1 MENSMEETG
10 SRGGGANKLLRQW
23 NRLRNCGD
31 LRGVIRKLDYKRRER
46 KAMKQF
52 GTDSF
57 PDERRAAAERE
68 TVFPHMVKI
77 SILVPLWNN
86 EREFQTAMLD
96 SVLNQTYQNWE
107 LCLADGSDEAHS
119 YIGDICREYAGR
131 AGGRIV
137 YRHLDMNGGIAA
149 NTNACLELASGE
161 YIGLLDQDDILHPS
175 VLFEYVKAIN
185 EQRADYLYC
194 DETTFKGSNINHMLI
209 VHFKPDYAPDNLRAN
224 NYICHFSVFKRTLL
238 EGEAFFRPEY
248 DGSQDH
254 DMILRLTDRAE
265 KVVHVPKVLYY
276 WRNHAGSVASGIEAK
291 PHAIDA
297 ARRAVAWN
305 LEKHGLEHFEI
316 ESTRAFETIFRIRYE
331 ILGTPKISV
340 VIINAGTSEE
350 LQRCRA
356 SVTEMSSYGNY
367 EIIVGD
373 EGLAAAS
380 YPGQMNLGAQRAE
393 GDYLLFLDSRSEVI
407 TADWMEELLMYA
419 QREDVGAVGAK
430 LYHPDETICH
440 AGFVLGLG
448 TGHTVGNIFAGQHRR
463 SLGYMGRLCYA
474 QDISAVSGACLMVK
488 RECFTEAGGFDE
500 SFAHSLYDADFCLR
514 LREKG
519 LLNIF
524 TPFAEL
530 YIRGAEYGAEATD
543 TNGKEQYAGEAARF
557 RERCAEAL
565 AEGDPYYNLNFSLDR
580 NDCSLKITQ

>member
-1 MENSMEETG
+1 MEETG
-10 SRGGGANKLLRQW
+10 SRAGGGANRLLRQW
-23 NRLRNCGD
+23 NRLRNCGGV
-31 LRGVIRKLDYKRRER
+31 RGVIRKLDYKRREHR
-46 KAMKQF
+46 AMRQF

-57 PDERRAAAERE
+57 PDMQRAAEERK

-86 EREFQTAMLD
+86 EKEFQIAMLE
-96 SVLNQTYQNWE
+96 SVMNQTYQNWE
-107 LCLADGSDEAHS
+107 LCLADGSDETHS
-119 YIGDICREYAGR
+119 YIGEICRDYAAR
-131 AGGRIV
+131 SDGRII
-137 YRHLDMNGGIAA
+137 YRHLDENGGIAG
-149 NTNACLELASGE
+149 NTNACLALATGE
-161 YIGLLDQDDILHPS
+161 YVGLLDQDDILHPS

-185 EQRADYLYC
+185 EQGADYLYC
-194 DETTFKGSNINHMLI
+194 DETTFKGSDINHMLTM
-209 VHFKPDYAPDNLRAN
+209 HFKPDYAPDNLRAN
-224 NYICHFSVFKRTLL
+224 NYICHFSVFRRKLL
-238 EGEAFFRPEY
+238 EEEVLFRPEY

-265 KVVHVPKVLYY
+265 KVVHVPKLLYY
-276 WRNHAGSVASGIEAK
+276 WRSHSGSVASGIEAK
-291 PHAIDA
+291 PYAIDA

-331 ILGTPKISV
+331 ILGMPKISV
-340 VIINAGTSEE
+340 VIINAGTPEE

-430 LYHPDETICH
+430 LYHPDDTICH
-440 AGFVLGLG
+440 AGLVLGLG

-488 RECFTEAGGFDE
+488 RECFTEAGDFDE

-530 YIRGAEYGAEATD
+530 YIRGAEYGVEATD
-543 TNGKEQYAGEAARF
+543 TKGKEQYAGEAARF
-557 RERCAEAL
+557 RERWAEAL